1 MNNLLNTIKSKIPE
15 LLNKLRVG
23 LENMPKTVKY
33 VLIGY
38 ILIVAIVLLLY
49 LGCWIYLFVLDKVM
63 LSELLAYLR
72 ILIDGSMVG
81 FVTFILG
88 MLVDTNNNG
97 TPDVLEEGE
106 DKK

>member
-23 LENMPKTVKY
+23 LENMPKPVKY

-49 LGCWIYLFVLDKVM
+49 LGCWIYLFV
-63 LSELLAYLR
+63 
-72 ILIDGSMVG
+72 
-81 FVTFILG
+81 TFILG

-97 TPDVLEEGE
+97 TPDALEEGE

>member
-1 MNNLLNTIKSKIPE
+1 MNSLINTIKSKIPE

-23 LENMPKTVKY
+23 LENMPKPVKY
-33 VLIGY
+33 VLLAY
-38 ILIVAIVLLLY
+38 ILIVFFVLVLY
-49 LGCWIYLFVLDKVM
+49 LGCWIYLFILDKVM

-97 TPDVLEEGE
+97 TPDALEESEGN
-106 DKK
+106 K